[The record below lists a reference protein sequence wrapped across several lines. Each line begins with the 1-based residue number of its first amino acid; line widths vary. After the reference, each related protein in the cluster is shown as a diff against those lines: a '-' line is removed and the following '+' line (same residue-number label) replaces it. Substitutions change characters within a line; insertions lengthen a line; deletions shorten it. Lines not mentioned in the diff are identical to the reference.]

1 MKWKRIEE
9 NENHKIEITINN
21 QKIKKAH
28 RNTQIKLK

>member
-21 QKIKKAH
+21 QKIKKHTVIH
-28 RNTQIKLK
+28 RQN